1 MYRYNLVS
9 VSLKKYVIDLLLIY
23 CNLKGKFREYLKY
36 IGLKKY
42 KDAGILL
49 TQLLDAPQLIPT
61 KYKEKMKNTNKK
73 IFTNKA
79 HFKRNM
85 IVLMIYKRLISF

>member
-1 MYRYNLVS
+1 MRWKTKKLVF
-9 VSLKKYVIDLLLIY
+9 
-23 CNLKGKFREYLKY
+23 NLKGKFREYLKY

-61 KYKEKMKNTNKK
+61 KYKEFIILELADLLPKVSCYSIK
-73 IFTNKA
+73 IK
-79 HFKRNM
+79 
-85 IVLMIYKRLISF
+85 